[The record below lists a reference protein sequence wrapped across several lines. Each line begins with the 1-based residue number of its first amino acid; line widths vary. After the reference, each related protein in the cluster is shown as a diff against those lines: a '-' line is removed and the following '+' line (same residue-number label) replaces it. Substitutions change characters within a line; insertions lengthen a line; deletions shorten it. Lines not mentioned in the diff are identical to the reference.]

1 MTVIENSSYEIC
13 NFHFHL
19 QSSNTRVICMQDDV
33 AGMLSY
39 AFQVVMSLIQNR
51 AFRNTVLRCL
61 VNLYRNLGT
70 PDYVNMC
77 QCLIF
82 LDDPLA
88 VAELLDRL
96 SKGSQ
101 DMVLMA
107 YQIAFDLYESAT
119 QQFLGRVLQALRA
132 TAPIPGA
139 LMVKPIVKAATAT
152 PPEAP
157 VLTAANP
164 AAVDAIVPDVA
175 ADAEGKTE
183 TEKTER
189 SVESLVIIVTVVH
202 F

>member
-1 MTVIENSSYEIC
+1 
-13 NFHFHL
+13 
-19 QSSNTRVICMQDDV
+19 
-33 AGMLSY
+33 MLSY

-51 AFRNTVLRCL
+51 GFRNTVLRCL
-61 VNLYRNLGT
+61 VSLYRNLGT

-101 DMVLMA
+101 DCVLMA

-139 LMVKPIVKAATAT
+139 LMVKPIVK
-152 PPEAP
+152 P
-157 VLTAANP
+157 VAK
-164 AAVDAIVPDVA
+164 VS
-175 ADAEGKTE
+175 TE
-183 TEKTER
+183 TAVTSESTPVMETESTTTVPEEKSQR
-189 SVESLVIIVTVVH
+189 SVESLVSFINKKNIMLYIYILIIY
-202 F
+202 

>member
-1 MTVIENSSYEIC
+1 
-13 NFHFHL
+13 
-19 QSSNTRVICMQDDV
+19 
-33 AGMLSY
+33 MLSY
-39 AFQVVMSLIQNR
+39 AFQVAMSLIQNR
-51 AFRNTVLRCL
+51 GFRNTLLRCL
-61 VNLYRNLGT
+61 VSLYRNLGT

-101 DMVLMA
+101 DCVLMA

-139 LMVKPIVKAATAT
+139 LLVKPIVKPAAAT
-152 PPEAP
+152 
-157 VLTAANP
+157 TAA
-164 AAVDAIVPDVA
+164 
-175 ADAEGKTE
+175 KTTEENTESTNME
-183 TEKTER
+183 TNEVTTAPNGEEKVQR
-189 SVESLVIIVTVVH
+189 SVESLVFIIYYL
-202 F
+202 FNKIIIK

>member
-1 MTVIENSSYEIC
+1 MY
-13 NFHFHL
+13 L
-19 QSSNTRVICMQDDV
+19 LQDDV
-33 AGMLSY
+33 SGMLSY

-51 AFRNTVLRCL
+51 GFRNTVLRCL
-61 VNLYRNLGT
+61 VSLYRNLGT

-101 DMVLMA
+101 DCVLMA

-139 LMVKPIVKAATAT
+139 LMVKPIVKPAVKAAT
-152 PPEAP
+152 EASSSESA
-157 VLTAANP
+157 VAETENNSNTAAP
-164 AAVDAIVPDVA
+164 
-175 ADAEGKTE
+175 E
-183 TEKTER
+183 EKSQR
-189 SVESLVIIVTVVH
+189 SVESLVSFKNKIVHTH
-202 F
+202 

>member
-1 MTVIENSSYEIC
+1 
-13 NFHFHL
+13 
-19 QSSNTRVICMQDDV
+19 
-33 AGMLSY
+33 MLSY

-51 AFRNTVLRCL
+51 GFRNTVLRCL
-61 VNLYRNLGT
+61 VSLYRNLGT

-101 DMVLMA
+101 DCVLMA

-139 LMVKPIVKAATAT
+139 LMVKPIVKPAVKATTEVSTEPAAATT
-152 PPEAP
+152 
-157 VLTAANP
+157 
-164 AAVDAIVPDVA
+164 
-175 ADAEGKTE
+175 TE
-183 TEKTER
+183 TENSSSTPAPEEKSQR
-189 SVESLVIIVTVVH
+189 SVESLVSLMV
-202 F
+202 